1 MIERQNKRGYFS
13 SNRPGGKGEDD
24 IYYFTQDTD
33 FQECKQTISG
43 IILDKETQKPIP
55 GAIVTMYSHDNIM
68 LATYPVKIDGTYKFE
83 LACRG
88 NYRVESYH
96 YDYDKTFKSIN
107 FTPQIFSQEVNL
119 FLNPK
124 IKEPIVVVPEKK
136 VVEEIVEVLPEKVV
150 VEEKIEEPVKKKEVV
165 IPTIIS
171 NNKEI
176 LDLPPVYFEL
186 DSYYITKEAEQ
197 IIEQAIA
204 ILNHYPD
211 ISIEFASHT
220 DCRASDSYNLLLS
233 DLRAKEV
240 IDYMIDQGV
249 AKERLIGRGYG
260 ESRPVNGCI
269 DGVKCSEA
277 EHLQNRRAEF
287 VIIKK

>member
-1 MIERQNKRGYFS
+1 
-13 SNRPGGKGEDD
+13 
-24 IYYFTQDTD
+24 
-33 FQECKQTISG
+33 
-43 IILDKETQKPIP
+43 
-55 GAIVTMYSHDNIM
+55 
-68 LATYPVKIDGTYKFE
+68 
-83 LACRG
+83 
-88 NYRVESYH
+88 VESYH

-124 IKEPIVVVPEKK
+124 IKEPIVIVPEKK

-150 VEEKIEEPVKKKEVV
+150 VEEMKEEPVKKKEVI
-165 IPTIIS
+165 IPSIIS

-176 LDLPPVYFEL
+176 LDLPTVYFEL

-197 IIEQAIA
+197 IVKQAIA
-204 ILNHYPD
+204 ILKHYLD

-240 IDYMIDQGV
+240 IQYMIEHGV